1 MKDRWTV
8 VNEHYRWPNGSEGK
22 IRNRLYGKD
31 LSEYYDE
38 EQLKDVEVVPYEE
51 WIAEDFVEILG
62 GEYENSNYH
71 NFVNIPNIILD
82 VIRERNY
89 TETEENTLMKLI
101 CEALYEEI

>member
-8 VNEHYRWPNGSEGK
+8 VNEYYYDKGVKEK
-22 IRNRLYGKD
+22 LRNRLFGKD

-82 VIRERNY
+82 VIRERDY
-89 TETEENTLMKLI
+89 TEAEENALVKLI
-101 CEALYEEI
+101 CEAMYEEI